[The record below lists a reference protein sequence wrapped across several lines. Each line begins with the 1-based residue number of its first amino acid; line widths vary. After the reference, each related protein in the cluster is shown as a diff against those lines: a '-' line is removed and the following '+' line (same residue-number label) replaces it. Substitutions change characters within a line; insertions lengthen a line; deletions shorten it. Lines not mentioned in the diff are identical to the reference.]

1 MATFFVKLLKLILR
15 AVMIFPYL
23 AALSI
28 NVEKSGTA
36 LCHDKVI
43 NQYLPLFHE
52 SSPAIFFWPP
62 GIS

>member
-1 MATFFVKLLKLILR
+1 MATFFVKLLKLILH

-28 NVEKSGTA
+28 NVEKSGTS

-43 NQYLPLFHE
+43 NQYLPLFDE
-52 SSPAIFFWPP
+52 SGPGIFFWPP
-62 GIS
+62 VIS